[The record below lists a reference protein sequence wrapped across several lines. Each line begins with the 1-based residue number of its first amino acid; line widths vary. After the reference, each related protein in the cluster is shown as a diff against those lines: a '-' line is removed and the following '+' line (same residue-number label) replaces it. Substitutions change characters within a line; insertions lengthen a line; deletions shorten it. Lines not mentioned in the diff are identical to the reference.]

1 MQVRSRATFHYF
13 LKRRH
18 AFAVDSIMAEN
29 IYPKTRDDTH
39 GTQKSL
45 AFNKNREFSSF
56 FHENGT
62 QNIISKLFT
71 IAKHFLTTSKSGK
84 IQP

>member
-1 MQVRSRATFHYF
+1 MQARSRATIHYF
-13 LKRRH
+13 LKKRH

-29 IYPKTRDDTH
+29 IYPKIRDDTH
-39 GTQKSL
+39 VTQKSL
-45 AFNKNREFSSF
+45 AFHKHGS
-56 FHENGT
+56 
-62 QNIISKLFT
+62 QNNVFKLVT